1 MDMQLLVLKVVATH
15 SLEVAVDI
23 LPRLDNLVPFAME
36 DILAS
41 IKGTLAIA
49 SSAVDPSF
57 VVARTSMAVP
67 SSMVIPSSK
76 VVPSSMAASL
86 LATSLAIASYQV
98 IGTSAAMVV
107 RAFAI
112 LLPHQLASTRTA
124 SESDQLSYPY
134 EPLTTIRQGLQQR
147 T

>member
-1 MDMQLLVLKVVATH
+1 MGMQLLVLKVVATY

-23 LPRLDNLVPFAME
+23 HPRLDNLVPFAME

-41 IKGTLAIA
+41 IKGTLAAA
-49 SSAVDPSF
+49 SSTVDPSF
-57 VVARTSMAVP
+57 MVARTSMAVP
-67 SSMVIPSSK
+67 SSMVI
-76 VVPSSMAASL
+76 PSSMAASL

-112 LLPHQLASTRTA
+112 LLPHQLASTRNA
-124 SESDQLSYPY
+124 NESDQLSYPY
-134 EPLTTIRQGLQQR
+134 EPLTTTRQVLQQR